1 VNRATDDRIAD
12 VLEGETVPPPPSGR
26 RRNPIEFVVTT
37 FRRSPSLVIGSSI
50 ILLLSILALLA
61 PVLSPYTPVELNPL
75 NRFLPPSLDH
85 YFGTDELGRDIW
97 TRSLYGARVSLSTA
111 FFAVLIGM
119 SIGVPLG
126 LISGYFGKWSD
137 ALIMRYVDVQ
147 IAIPG
152 ILLAMMIILFVG
164 RGFFALVVAIGIGSI
179 PNFSRIVRASTLS
192 IQEEE
197 YVSAVKALGAG
208 HLYTMLRTILPNAM
222 GPIIVQA
229 VITAAVAVL
238 LEASLSFLGLGT
250 VPPTPS
256 WGAMLQAGKGYMNE
270 APHYSIM
277 PGILLTISIIALD
290 LMGRGLQR
298 LRGSSASATAELE
311 GRA

>member
-1 VNRATDDRIAD
+1 MKVDSVVEERPAEELSSP
-12 VLEGETVPPPPSGR
+12 VKR
-26 RRNPIEFVVTT
+26 RRGPIGFIVST
-37 FRRSPSLVIGSSI
+37 FRRSPSLVVGTTI
-50 ILLLSILALLA
+50 ILVLTVLAALA
-61 PVLSPYTPVELNPL
+61 PVLSPYEPEALDPL
-75 NRFLPPSLDH
+75 QRFLPPSADH
-85 YFGTDELGRDIW
+85 FFGTDELGRDIW

-111 FFAVLIGM
+111 FFAVLIAM
-119 SIGVPLG
+119 ALGVPLG
-126 LISGYFGKWSD
+126 LLSGYFGKWTD
-137 ALIMRYVDVQ
+137 AVIMRYVDMQ

-164 RGFFALVVAIGIGSI
+164 RGYYALVVAIGIGAI
-179 PNFSRIVRASTLS
+179 PQFSRIVRASTLS

-197 YVSAVKALGAG
+197 YVAAVKALGAG
-208 HLYTMLRTILPNAM
+208 HVYTMLRTILPNAM

-256 WGAMLQAGKGYMNE
+256 WGAMLQTGKGYMHE
-270 APHYSIM
+270 AAHYSIM
-277 PGILLTISIIALD
+277 PGVLLTVTIVALD

-298 LRGSSASATAELE
+298 LRGSSASATAEIQ

>member
-1 VNRATDDRIAD
+1 V
-12 VLEGETVPPPPSGR
+12 
-26 RRNPIEFVVTT
+26 EFVTST
-37 FRRSPSLVIGSSI
+37 FRRSPSLVIGATI
-50 ILLLSILALLA
+50 ILTLSVLALLA
-61 PVLSPYTPVELNPL
+61 PVLSPYDPFALDPL
-75 NRFLPPSLDH
+75 QRFLAPSTDH
-85 YFGTDELGRDIW
+85 WFGTDELGRDIW

-111 FFAVLIGM
+111 FLAVMIGM
-119 SIGVPLG
+119 VIGVPLG
-126 LISGYFGKWSD
+126 LLSGYFGKWVD
-137 ALIMRYVDVQ
+137 GLIMRYVDIQ
-147 IAIPG
+147 IAVPG

-164 RGFFALVVAIGIGSI
+164 RGYFALVVAIGIGSI

-208 HLYTMLRTILPNAM
+208 HLYTMFRTILPNAL

-238 LEASLSFLGLGT
+238 LEAALSFLGLGT

-256 WGAMLQAGKGYMNE
+256 WGAMLQTGKGYMNE
-270 APHYSIM
+270 AAHYSIM
-277 PGILLTISIIALD
+277 PGVLLTITVVALD
-290 LMGRGLQR
+290 LVGRGMQK

>member
-1 VNRATDDRIAD
+1 MQVDRVLDEPPID
-12 VLEGETVPPPPSGR
+12 VDSPSAER
-26 RRNPIEFVVTT
+26 RHGPWAFVVGT
-37 FRRSPSLVIGSSI
+37 FRRSPSLVIGATI
-50 ILLLSILALLA
+50 ITLLGILALLA
-61 PVLSPYTPVELNPL
+61 PVLSPYTPFELDPV
-75 NRFLPPSLDH
+75 NRFLPPSTDH
-85 YFGTDELGRDIW
+85 LFGTDELGRDIW

-111 FFAVLIGM
+111 LFAVLIAM
-119 SIGVPLG
+119 AIGVPLG
-126 LISGYFGKWSD
+126 LISGYFGKWAD

-164 RGFFALVVAIGIGSI
+164 RGYFALIVAIGIGSI

-197 YVSAVKALGAG
+197 YVAAVKALGAG

-256 WGAMLQAGKGYMNE
+256 WGAMLQTGKGYMNE
-270 APHYSIM
+270 APHYAIM
-277 PGILLTISIIALD
+277 PGVLLTISIVALD
-290 LMGRGLQR
+290 LMGRGMQR

>member
-1 VNRATDDRIAD
+1 MNDPAIGSAGTP
-12 VLEGETVPPPPSGR
+12 PPPPSSR
-26 RRNPIEFVVTT
+26 RRGPVEFVTST
-37 FRRSPSLVIGSSI
+37 FRRSPSLVIGASI
-50 ILLLSILALLA
+50 IIVLSVLAMLA
-61 PVLSPYTPVELNPL
+61 PVLSPYDPFALDPL
-75 NRFLPPSLDH
+75 QRFLAPSADH
-85 YFGTDELGRDIW
+85 WFGTDELGRDIW

-111 FFAVLIGM
+111 FLAVMIGM
-119 SIGVPLG
+119 AIGVPLG
-126 LISGYFGKWSD
+126 LLSGYFGKWVD
-137 ALIMRYVDVQ
+137 GLIMRYVDIQ
-147 IAIPG
+147 IAVPG

-179 PNFSRIVRASTLS
+179 PNFARIVRASTLS

-197 YVSAVKALGAG
+197 YVAAVKALGGG
-208 HLYTMLRTILPNAM
+208 HLYTMFRTILPNAL

-238 LEASLSFLGLGT
+238 LEAALSFLGLGT

-256 WGAMLQAGKGYMNE
+256 WGAMLQTGKGYMNE
-270 APHYSIM
+270 AAHYSIM
-277 PGILLTISIIALD
+277 PGVLLTITVIALD
-290 LMGRGLQR
+290 LMGRGMQK